1 MIRRDIPP
9 ECDGMPRGLIM
20 RHLGIDPTETDA
32 FDGTPPD
39 LASALAAL
47 VAQVESEREMRAAS

>member
-1 MIRRDIPP
+1 MTRRDLPP
-9 ECDGMPRGLIM
+9 ECDGMPRGLAM
-20 RHLGIDPTETDA
+20 HYLGIDPTETYEP
-32 FDGTPPD
+32 TYPD